1 MNYDFQTAEQRI
13 AKLGVIYAR
22 MKDKHQENGTW
33 DWWIT
38 TQIDEIQLEMA
49 EAKSKMAVG
58 QDGHQA
64 NVNSYVLFPIIPA
77 WQMQI
82 KETVQ
87 NGSL

>member
-1 MNYDFQTAEQRI
+1 MNYDFQAAEQRI
-13 AKLGVIYAR
+13 AELGLIFAR

-33 DWWIT
+33 DWWIA
-38 TQIDEIQLEMA
+38 TQIDEIRLEMA

-64 NVNSYVLFPIIPA
+64 NVNSNVLFPIIPA
-77 WQMQI
+77 WKLQS